1 MYLCFYTYPK
11 TKVEQSQSNTISF
24 YLLIVRK
31 STIVYFSAC
40 ELLHNC
46 YMVVFLFTQT
56 QNLNNHIVMPF
67 PVILRL
73 PRSEQQV
80 FSFTQHCSDIVIRLS
95 FCLPKHK
102 NRTIRMLSH
111 FLFRC
116 FNKYNNTKVGQS
128 EYNTIYFYS
137 YGDVIRLFS
146 YLPKDKSEQSECNF
160 IFVRL
165 FL

>member
-67 PVILRL
+67 LVILRL

-80 FSFTQHCSDIVIRLS
+80 FFHSPSTVPTLLYGCLS
-95 FCLPKHK
+95 AYP
-102 NRTIRMLSH
+102 
-111 FLFRC
+111 
-116 FNKYNNTKVGQS
+116 NTKIGLS
-128 EYNTIYFYS
+128 ECYHIFYSVVSINTITQ
-137 YGDVIRLFS
+137 
-146 YLPKDKSEQSECNF
+146 K
-160 IFVRL
+160 
-165 FL
+165 

>member
-67 PVILRL
+67 LVILRL

-80 FSFTQHCSDIVIRLS
+80 FFIH
-95 FCLPKHK
+95 PA
-102 NRTIRMLSH
+102 
-111 FLFRC
+111 LFRHC
-116 FNKYNNTKVGQS
+116 YTVVFLLTQTQKSDYQCGVVLGIP
-128 EYNTIYFYS
+128 TIS
-137 YGDVIRLFS
+137 NIRRNRN
-146 YLPKDKSEQSECNF
+146 E
-160 IFVRL
+160 RR
-165 FL
+165 FLG